1 MKVFTKIKELQEY
14 LADQKHP
21 IGLVPTMGALHQ
33 GHLSLIEHSKKEN
46 ATTVVSIF
54 VNPVQFND
62 KKDFDKY
69 PRLLDD
75 DLNLLE
81 TYNCDVVFA
90 PSVDEMYPE
99 PPKESYD
106 FGYLDKILE
115 GAYRPGHFNGVAIV
129 VNRLFHI
136 IKPDRAYFGKKDYQ
150 QYIIIKELVK
160 QQKLPI
166 EIIAVSIL
174 REPNGLAM
182 SSRNLRLSENELKLA
197 PEIYK
202 ALLLAKNLAYKKSIN
217 EVKQAVID
225 HLTQFFDF
233 KIEYVEIVNADNLQ
247 TMNNWNE
254 GKPIILIATWL
265 GDVRLIDNME
275 LF

>member
-1 MKVFTKIKELQEY
+1 MKVFEKVKELQEY

-150 QYIIIKELVK
+150 QYVIIKELVK
-160 QQKLPI
+160 QQNLPI

-225 HLTQFFDF
+225 HLSQFPDF
-233 KIEYVEIVNADNLQ
+233 KIEYVEIVNADTLKTIND
-247 TMNNWNE
+247 WNE
-254 GKPIILIATWL
+254 GKSIILIATWL

>member
-21 IGLVPTMGALHQ
+21 IGFVPTMGALHQ
-33 GHLSLIEHSKKEN
+33 GHLSLLEHSKKDN
-46 ATTVVSIF
+46 QTTVVSIF

-69 PRLLDD
+69 PRLLDN
-75 DLNLLE
+75 DLKLLE
-81 TYNCDVVFA
+81 NYNCDVVFA
-90 PSVDEMYPE
+90 PSVEEIYPE
-99 PPKESYD
+99 PPVESYD

-115 GAYRPGHFNGVAIV
+115 GAFRPGHFNGVAIV
-129 VNRLFHI
+129 VNRLFQI
-136 IKPDRAYFGKKDYQ
+136 VKPDRAYFGKKDYQ

-160 QQKLPI
+160 QQNLPI
-166 EIIAVSIL
+166 EIIAVPIV
-174 REPNGLAM
+174 REPSGLAM
-182 SSRNLRLSENELKLA
+182 SSRNLRLNKDELQVA

-247 TMNNWNE
+247 NMNNWNE

>member
-21 IGLVPTMGALHQ
+21 IGFVPTMGALHQ
-33 GHLSLIEHSKKEN
+33 GHLSLLEHSKKDN
-46 ATTVVSIF
+46 QTTVVSIF

-62 KKDFDKY
+62 KNDFDKY

-75 DLNLLE
+75 DLKLLE

-136 IKPDRAYFGKKDYQ
+136 VMPDRAYFGKKDYQ

-160 QQKLPI
+160 QQNLPI
-166 EIIAVSIL
+166 EIIAVPIV
-174 REPNGLAM
+174 REASGLAM
-182 SSRNLRLSENELKLA
+182 SSRNLRLGENELQVA

-202 ALLLAKNLAYKKSIN
+202 ALTLAKNLSRNKSIN

-225 HLTQFFDF
+225 HLRRFPDF
-233 KIEYVEIVNADNLQ
+233 RIEYVEIVNAENLKPI
-247 TMNNWNE
+247 NDWDE
-254 GKPIILIATWL
+254 GTPIILIATWL

>member
-150 QYIIIKELVK
+150 QYVIIKELVK
-160 QQKLPI
+160 QQNLPI

-225 HLTQFFDF
+225 HLSQFPDF
-233 KIEYVEIVNADNLQ
+233 KIEYVEIVNADTLKTIND
-247 TMNNWNE
+247 WNE
-254 GKPIILIATWL
+254 GKSIILIATWL